1 MNGKKSGI
9 SRREFAR
16 RAALVS
22 AAGALK
28 PLDSVISPESGSHFD
43 PPQETPGAPKLSGES
58 RAEAEAR
65 YEAIIKEYGDRF
77 SGDQKKDLRRLCYI
91 QQPQLERL
99 RVFAVHN
106 GDSPALY
113 LKPLVE
119 RDKKPAAVVPARRT
133 S

>member
-16 RAALVS
+16 RAAIVS
-22 AAGALK
+22 AAGALR
-28 PLDSVISPESGSHFD
+28 PFDSVISPESGAHVD
-43 PPQETPGAPKLSGES
+43 APQEPPGAPKISGES

-99 RVFAVHN
+99 RAFAVQN
-106 GDSPALY
+106 DDSPALY

-119 RDKKPAAVVPARRT
+119 RDKKPAAVVPPRRT